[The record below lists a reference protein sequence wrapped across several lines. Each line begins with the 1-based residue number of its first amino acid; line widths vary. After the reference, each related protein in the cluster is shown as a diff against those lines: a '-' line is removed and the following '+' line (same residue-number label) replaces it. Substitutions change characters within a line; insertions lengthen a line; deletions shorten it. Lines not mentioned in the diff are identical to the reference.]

1 MTIYSQ
7 LEKSL
12 LDWKAVPLQMA
23 LFTLYLRYHHHPE
36 GDEVGTETILLF
48 LQIFIK
54 HLVLPGTTGGFP
66 GGSDC
71 KESAYNAGDIGS
83 IPGLGR
89 SPGEGSILAWR
100 LPWREKPGRLQ
111 SMRSQRVGHNWATNT
126 LTFFHFTGRNAVHWE
141 DTSTIVVAL
150 NFYS

>member
-1 MTIYSQ
+1 
-7 LEKSL
+7 
-12 LDWKAVPLQMA
+12 MA
-23 LFTLYLRYHHHPE
+23 LFTLYLRYHHHPK

-54 HLVLPGTTGGFP
+54 HLVFPGTTGGFP

-89 SPGEGSILAWR
+89 SPGEGKYSCLENSMEREAW
-100 LPWREKPGRLQ
+100 Q
-111 SMRSQRVGHNWATNT
+111 ATVNEVPKSWT
-126 LTFFHFTGRNAVHWE
+126 QLS
-141 DTSTIVVAL
+141 D
-150 NFYS
+150 

>member
-54 HLVLPGTTGGFP
+54 HLVLPGTTGA
-66 GGSDC
+66 SLVAQIV
-71 KESAYNAGDIGS
+71 KN
-83 IPGLGR
+83 
-89 SPGEGSILAWR
+89 
-100 LPWREKPGRLQ
+100 LPTMQE
-111 SMRSQRVGHNWATNT
+111 T
-126 LTFFHFTGRNAVHWE
+126 
-141 DTSTIVVAL
+141 
-150 NFYS
+150 

>member
-1 MTIYSQ
+1 
-7 LEKSL
+7 
-12 LDWKAVPLQMA
+12 MA

-71 KESAYNAGDIGS
+71 KVQIIELWASWVAQTVKQLPAMRSPGS
-83 IPGLGR
+83 IPGSGTSLEKGMATH
-89 SPGEGSILAWR
+89 SSVLAWEILWTEER
-100 LPWREKPGRLQ
+100 GKPQ
-111 SMRSQRVGHNWATNT
+111 SMELQRVGH
-126 LTFFHFTGRNAVHWE
+126 
-141 DTSTIVVAL
+141 D
-150 NFYS
+150 